1 MSWRAKDDPPALR
14 SGLLKICA
22 GVVEEATAEPSL
34 SAVEAARQAVAASND
49 DMTPQ
54 QRVSLGHAVELN
66 LINRKRHPVELV
78 CYTHQLPIGKKRFYM
93 ARKLFCQ
100 TLIEQLGLVDARS
113 LQASPRRRFH

>member
-1 MSWRAKDDPPALR
+1 MSWRAKDEPPALR

-22 GVVEEATAEPSL
+22 GVVEEATAEPYL

-49 DMTPQ
+49 DM
-54 QRVSLGHAVELN
+54 
-66 LINRKRHPVELV
+66 
-78 CYTHQLPIGKKRFYM
+78 THQLPIGKKRFYM